1 MFPRSPGAIG
11 EDGPGAPGRYAS
23 QWSAIVSVAAKMGC
37 TADTLRGWIRQYER
51 DAGKR
56 EGVTTAEGAHQIA

>member
-1 MFPRSPGAIG
+1 MVLEHQGG
-11 EDGPGAPGRYAS
+11 YAS
-23 QWSAIVSVAAKMGC
+23 QWSAIVSVAAKVGC
-37 TADTLRGWIRQYER
+37 TAETLRGWIRQYER